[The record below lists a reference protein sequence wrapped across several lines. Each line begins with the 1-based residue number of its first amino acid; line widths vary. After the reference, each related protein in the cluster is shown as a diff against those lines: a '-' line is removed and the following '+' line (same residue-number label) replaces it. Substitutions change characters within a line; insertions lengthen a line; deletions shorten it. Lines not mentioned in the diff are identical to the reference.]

1 MAAMDGNNE
10 QWLSSGQL
18 AAAAGVSTDTLRH
31 YERVGVLARAERLT
45 NGYRRY
51 PAGTLQRLALI
62 RNALGLGFTLQEL
75 AVILQQREAGT
86 PPCRRVHVLAT
97 EKLADLERHIIE
109 LTRLRDTM
117 RSTLE
122 RWSAELDSTPG
133 GQPAHLLEKLSAHT
147 ITALESTGAAPRA
160 GAAPFSIRRQ
170 KEKS

>member
-1 MAAMDGNNE
+1 MQGKDE

-31 YERVGVLARAERLT
+31 YERIGVLSRAERLP

-51 PAGTLQRLALI
+51 PSISLKRIGLI
-62 RNALGLGFTLQEL
+62 RNALGLGFTLDEL
-75 AVILQQREAGT
+75 AGILRQREAGA
-86 PPCRRVHVLAT
+86 PPCRRVHALAA
-97 EKLADLERHIIE
+97 EKLADVERRIIE
-109 LTRLRDTM
+109 LTALRDTM
-117 RSTLE
+117 RATLE

-133 GQPAHLLEKLSAHT
+133 GQPAHLLEKLSAST
-147 ITALESTGAAPRA
+147 ITVLDSTAAAVPRT